1 MLKLSNMLPDTFQ
14 NSDQEIWT
22 SIMCQGKLHIRY
34 FYTYELCRTIIFQ
47 NLKKL
52 GTSFIKILQISLL
65 TRQVRLIH
73 IYKVATKSKKT
84 TLEETKYQPIY
95 EQHT

>member
-52 GTSFIKILQISLL
+52 GTSFIKI
-65 TRQVRLIH
+65 
-73 IYKVATKSKKT
+73 
-84 TLEETKYQPIY
+84 
-95 EQHT
+95 

>member
-1 MLKLSNMLPDTFQ
+1 MLKLSNMLPDT
-14 NSDQEIWT
+14 
-22 SIMCQGKLHIRY
+22 IMYQGKLHIRY

-73 IYKVATKSKKT
+73 IYKVATKPKKKT